1 MRWNKVVNLLIIFR
15 NREISQD
22 RMTNKEKAREIER
35 KRYIKKMRW
44 REIEIKERES
54 QRDNMMGKEKK
65 KMGNKTVCEPF
76 GHMFLFSSF
85 R

>member
-1 MRWNKVVNLLIIFR
+1 MRWNKVVDFLIIFR

-22 RMTNKEKAREIER
+22 RMRNKEKTRRKER

-54 QRDNMMGKEKK
+54 HRE
-65 KMGNKTVCEPF
+65 
-76 GHMFLFSSF
+76 
-85 R
+85 

>member
-1 MRWNKVVNLLIIFR
+1 MRWNKVVDFLIIFR

-35 KRYIKKMRW
+35 KKSIKKMRW

-54 QRDNMMGKEKK
+54 
-65 KMGNKTVCEPF
+65 
-76 GHMFLFSSF
+76 
-85 R
+85 